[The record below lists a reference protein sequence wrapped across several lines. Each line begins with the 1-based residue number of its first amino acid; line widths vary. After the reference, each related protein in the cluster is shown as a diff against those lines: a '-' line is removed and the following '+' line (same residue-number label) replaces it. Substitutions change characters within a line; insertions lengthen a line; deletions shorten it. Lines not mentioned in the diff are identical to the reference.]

1 MSWRS
6 EAYGAIRRYPQHKR
20 DSEQLRAVSITA
32 SANGG
37 RGGTSVSRT
46 TENAALRELP
56 RQAQRELD
64 AVREAIAT
72 TRQYRNGEH
81 HVRLIELM
89 YWRGRSNMSMII
101 AANEIPIALITA
113 RTWHNDFVK
122 LVDAYLRIF

>member
-6 EAYGAIRRYPQHKR
+6 EAYDAIRRYPQHKR
-20 DSEQLRAVSITA
+20 DAEQLRIVSITA
-32 SANGG
+32 SASGS
-37 RGGTSVSRT
+37 RSGTSVSRT

-89 YWRGRSNMSMII
+89 YWRGRSNVSMIY
-101 AANEIPIALITA
+101 AADEIPIALVTA
-113 RTWHNDFVK
+113 RAWHNDFVK
-122 LVDAYLRIF
+122 LVDAYLRIL